1 MPDRKSQDYLEE
13 TLDRNKNVSGA
24 SGEVSGGN
32 EEHVIG
38 NWRKGGPRYEGAK
51 CLVEPGVVFCGR

>member
-24 SGEVSGGN
+24 AGEVSGGN

-38 NWRKGGPRYEGAK
+38 NWREGDP
-51 CLVEPGVVFCGR
+51 C